1 MIDIIPAI
9 LEKNYEGMKNKISLV
24 RGIVPSVQVDFCDG
38 SFVPSKTWPFD
49 SAHGE
54 PFSDEHFARI
64 VNEQEGMPFWEDIE
78 FEFDMMV
85 TDAVSNFDI
94 YTKLG
99 PKRMIFHI
107 GAVGDL
113 NEFKD
118 FLEGMDVYIRDAIE
132 IGLAVKPSTPNDQI
146 FPLVNYVDFI
156 QCMGNDKI
164 GQQGVELDSK
174 VYEKIRSIREKYID
188 LPIAVDIGVNEETAP
203 LLVEAGVTKLVAGSM
218 IFRSDDIRET
228 INYLENLNTTK

>member
-1 MIDIIPAI
+1 MINIIPAV
-9 LEKNYEGMKNKISLV
+9 LEKNYEGMKNKVSLV

-38 SFVPSKTWPFD
+38 SFVPSKTWPFNTGGFED
-49 SAHGE
+49 SNFLKIIE
-54 PFSDEHFARI
+54 
-64 VNEQEGMPFWEDIE
+64 EQEGMPFWEDID

-85 TDAVSNFDI
+85 YDAVSNFDI
-94 YTKLG
+94 YSKLG

-113 NEFKD
+113 KEFKD
-118 FLEGMDVYIRDAIE
+118 FLEGMDVYIRDVIE

-164 GQQGVELDSK
+164 GQQGVELDPK
-174 VYEKIRSIREKYID
+174 VYEKIKSIREKYPD
-188 LPIAVDIGVNEETAP
+188 LPIAVDIGVNDETAP
-203 LLVEAGVTKLVAGSM
+203 QLIGSGATKLVAGSM

-228 INYLENLNTTK
+228 INYLENLN

>member
-24 RGIVPSVQVDFCDG
+24 RGIVPNAQVDFCDG
-38 SFVPSKTWPFD
+38 MFVPSKTWPFNTGGFED
-49 SAHGE
+49 NNFLKIME
-54 PFSDEHFARI
+54 
-64 VNEQEGMPFWEDIE
+64 EQEGMPFWEDIE

-85 TDAVSNFDI
+85 YDAVSNFDV

-132 IGLAVKPSTPNDQI
+132 IGLAVKPSTPNEQI
-146 FPLVNYVDFI
+146 FPLVNYVDFV

-164 GQQGVELDSK
+164 GQQGVELDEK
-174 VYEKIRSIREKYID
+174 VYEKIKSIREKYSD

-203 LLVEAGVTKLVAGSM
+203 LLIEAGATKLVAGSM
-218 IFRSDDIRET
+218 IFRSEDIRET
-228 INYLENLNTTK
+228 INYLENLI